1 MAKGLFTQGICV
13 LLEHAVDVEQIR
25 SALSGSFEVVGQL
38 PEAGEAGGDQT
49 LVLQYRPEA
58 GGHVLVTLSADP
70 WPDDMGDPEES
81 AERFVSWSLG
91 QYGPLAF
98 PGCLRRACDQSWG
111 WPVGAEVARQH
122 RAHIRVLISYVLDQS
137 DDGSDGESVLP
148 GDGLLDSDL
157 AGGDLTGGDSASGDL
172 ASDDLAGGESLD
184 LDFLEDDGVEDM
196 PLMPDEYDAVAELQF
211 LMRVTSPLMELP
223 GALCYFNPGGEVLRD
238 ASGLR
243 QGLND
248 AWQKD
253 VPPLDMWTNVR
264 LYQAAEDWS
273 LMDTIGNG
281 QFDLPDMEAIFV
293 SDSFEPP
300 VIEEFLRALSAFSLR
315 EDNDFE
321 DGDTADGPGGVVWR
335 ALECDEGLTDPPRPT
350 IRWIAETD
358 DEPPAELLE
367 TGFEDQDV
375 ELDEDELEQF
385 MEEEIQRLLGG
396 DAGPDPLADLGSADP
411 GPAESNP
418 DAADHDRRSDGDDGL
433 PPPGGSPG

>member
-58 GGHVLVTLSADP
+58 GGHVLVTLSAAP

-111 WPVGAEVARQH
+111 WPAGAEVARQH

-137 DDGSDGESVLP
+137 DDGPDDDAVLP
-148 GDGLLDSDL
+148 GDDLLDGDLPGSDL
-157 AGGDLTGGDSASGDL
+157 PGSYLVDSDL
-172 ASDDLAGGESLD
+172 ASDDLTGGESQD
-184 LDFLEDDGVEDM
+184 LGFLEDDGVADM
-196 PLMPDEYDAVAELQF
+196 PLMPAEYDAVAELQF

-367 TGFEDQDV
+367 TGFEDQDA

-396 DAGPDPLADLGSADP
+396 DAGPDP
-411 GPAESNP
+411 
-418 DAADHDRRSDGDDGL
+418 DAADPDRRRSDGDGPDDGVT
-433 PPPGGSPG
+433 PPGGSPG